1 MELNYKK
8 FGEQGAHLIILH
20 GLFGSLDNWQSIA
33 RQLSEEYQVWI
44 LDQRNHGRSPHSEE
58 MNYLVLADDLLAFM
72 AAHQIPKAHVLGHSM
87 GGKVA
92 MTFALLYPGKVD
104 HLVVADIGPV
114 PYDGDHLPLFEAM
127 LAMPLDQLK
136 DRQEAEDFLENR
148 IYSAAV
154 RQFLLKNLARNADGF
169 AWRPNLKVL
178 HKHYRQLMD
187 FDAFGKVNGGPVS
200 FLRGAKSDYINPA
213 DFSFYQSIFPFAVL
227 YNIPDAGHWLH
238 AEQPGLFLEIV
249 RTVLRDETPDSK
261 YLIE

>member
-8 FGEQGAHLIILH
+8 FGDQGAHLIILH

-44 LDQRNHGRSPHSEE
+44 LDQRNHGRSPHSDE
-58 MNYLVLADDLLAFM
+58 MNYLVLAEDLLAFM
-72 AAHQIPKAHVLGHSM
+72 DAHQIAKAHVLGHSM

-104 HLVVADIGPV
+104 HLVVADIGPI
-114 PYDGDHLPLFEAM
+114 PYEGDHLPLFDAM
-127 LAMPLDQLK
+127 LALPLDQIK
-136 DRQEAEDFLENR
+136 DRQEAEDFLKSR
-148 IYSAAV
+148 IPSSSV
-154 RQFLLKNLARNADGF
+154 RQFLLKNLTRNANGF
-169 AWRPNLKVL
+169 SWKPNLKVL
-178 HKHYRQLMD
+178 HQHYRKLMA

-200 FLRGAKSDYINPA
+200 FLRGTKSDYINPA

-238 AEQPGLFLEIV
+238 AEQPELFLEI
-249 RTVLRDETPDSK
+249 TKAVLSDEAPDGK
-261 YLIE
+261 YVLG